1 MTENHEQI
9 PLLAKL
15 RISYYCNSCHKEIQ
29 LRSFYIAMDAVVAA
43 ASVEDGKL
51 ICPTC
56 RDSKKECLCHFD
68 VINPIGTARYRIIH
82 KDCPIHNLT
91 LRDKPLKGK
100 G

>member
-1 MTENHEQI
+1 MTKNHEQI

-15 RISYYCNSCHKEIQ
+15 EVSYICDKCRGRIT
-29 LRSFYIAMDAVVAA
+29 LGTFYESMGNVVDA

-56 RDSKKECLCHFD
+56 QDKNSKMPMWPT
-68 VINPIGTARYRIIH
+68 NPRFPDLLPSGIG
-82 KDCPIHNLT
+82 N
-91 LRDKPLKGK
+91 KPLKGK